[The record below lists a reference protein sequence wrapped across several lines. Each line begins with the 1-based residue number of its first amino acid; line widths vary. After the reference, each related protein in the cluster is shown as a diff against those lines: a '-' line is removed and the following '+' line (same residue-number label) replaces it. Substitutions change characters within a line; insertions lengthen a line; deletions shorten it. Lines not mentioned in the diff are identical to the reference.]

1 MRILLF
7 ACAALVCASCGEQ
20 KAKKASG
27 TDGAGTTNAA
37 AVYTMPQIPP
47 LISDPDARA
56 DWAVKH
62 YWDDFDFADT
72 TLVGS
77 RAAYTEQAFADY
89 INQVLAHVPYE
100 MGDESI
106 AIMFRKASPMKEMFT
121 YIAELGEKY
130 LFDPNSPYMNSEYY
144 ISVLNA
150 VLANP
155 SLDEYERL
163 RPEEQLK
170 LSLKNRVGTRALDF
184 RYTLASGASG
194 TLYGLR
200 SPYTLLYFNNPGCPS
215 CRQTQEQLMSSS
227 YLMRLVE
234 EGKLA
239 ILAIYPDADL
249 SEWRDHAKDFPANWI
264 NSYDKTVT
272 IKTDELYDLKAIPTL
287 YLLDASKTVML
298 KDVMS
303 VPYIEDT
310 LYNAL
315 EQ

>member
-1 MRILLF
+1 
-7 ACAALVCASCGEQ
+7 
-20 KAKKASG
+20 
-27 TDGAGTTNAA
+27 
-37 AVYTMPQIPP
+37 
-47 LISDPDARA
+47 
-56 DWAVKH
+56 
-62 YWDDFDFADT
+62 
-72 TLVGS
+72 
-77 RAAYTEQAFADY
+77 
-89 INQVLAHVPYE
+89 
-100 MGDESI
+100 
-106 AIMFRKASPMKEMFT
+106 
-121 YIAELGEKY
+121 
-130 LFDPNSPYMNSEYY
+130 
-144 ISVLNA
+144 
-150 VLANP
+150 
-155 SLDEYERL
+155 
-163 RPEEQLK
+163 
-170 LSLKNRVGTRALDF
+170 
-184 RYTLASGASG
+184 
-194 TLYGLR
+194 
-200 SPYTLLYFNNPGCPS
+200 
-215 CRQTQEQLMSSS
+215 MSSS